1 MTQNILTILITAVL
15 SGVVVYFFYKGTDI
29 IDVEKKKKESDE
41 LLAKTKEEAVKIKE
55 EISTKVIDFKKTSE
69 EDTERRQQRIVKIE
83 ELMNSKEKSLLKKEE
98 RLKELKLKVA
108 AGQEET
114 QSREEAVKRIE
125 KKQVEDLSKKAGKT
139 VEQQKEE
146 ILNSYTVNLENEM
159 VEKLAKEEEFLKE
172 SAQKTAQNI
181 LINVIQRISSPT
193 SVESKSVNI
202 FVPKDFIKG
211 KIVGKNGKNI
221 QAFEEQ
227 LDVAVIF
234 NDLPNVISVSCF
246 NLVTRRI
253 AQVAIEKLIRVPGEI
268 TKEVVLKTIKD
279 AGVDVD
285 KELYGIGRAALDQM
299 KFNPETVDKEF
310 IRIIGRLEYRTS
322 YGQNIMKHSM
332 EVGWA
337 AMMLGG
343 EIGLEINTCKV
354 AGFLHDVGKAIDQE
368 PGEKDAHDRI
378 TKDLMEKYG
387 HSEAEVHAAWTH
399 HDAEKQ
405 RTPEALIIKAADA
418 ISAGRPGARQESR
431 YTYTDRIQQI
441 DETIKGFSQIQKSFI
456 MSAGRDIRAFVDPE
470 KTKDEAMIEVAKN
483 LARQIEENVVYPGKI
498 RVNIIRKLEKISIAS
513 PTK

>member
-15 SGVVVYFFYKGTDI
+15 SGGAVYFFYKGTDL
-29 IDVEKKKKESDE
+29 IDVDKKKKESDE
-41 LLAKTKEEAVKIKE
+41 LLAKTKEEAIKIKE
-55 EISTKVIDFKKTSE
+55 EISIKVNDFKKTSE
-69 EDTERRQQRIVKIE
+69 EDTERRQNRIVKIE
-83 ELMNSKEKSLLKKEE
+83 ELMDSKEKSLLKKEE
-98 RLKELKLKVA
+98 RLKELKLRIA
-108 AGQEET
+108 ADQEEI
-114 QSREEAVKRIE
+114 QGRQEATKRAE
-125 KKQVEDLSKKAGKT
+125 KKQTEDLAKKAGKT
-139 VEQQKEE
+139 VEAQKEE
-146 ILNSYTVNLENEM
+146 ILNGYRVGLENELT
-159 VEKLAKEEEFLKE
+159 EKLAKEEEVLKE
-172 SAQKTAQNI
+172 DAVKMAQNI
-181 LINVIQRISSPT
+181 LVNVIQRISSPT

-221 QAFEEQ
+221 EAFEEQ

-253 AQVAIEKLIRVPGEI
+253 AQVAIERLIRVPGEI
-268 TKEVVLKTIKD
+268 TKEVVLKAIKD

-285 KELYGIGRAALDQM
+285 KELYGIGKISLERM
-299 KFNPETVDKEF
+299 KFDPEQVDKEF
-310 IRIIGRLEYRTS
+310 VRIIGRLEYRTS

-337 AMMLGG
+337 AMMLGS
-343 EIGLEINTCKV
+343 EIGLDVNTCKV

-387 HSEAEVHAAWTH
+387 HSEEEVHAAWTH
-399 HDAEKQ
+399 HDSEKQ

-431 YTYTDRIQQI
+431 YTYSDRIQQI
-441 DETIKGFSQIQKSFI
+441 DETIKGFSEIQKSFI

-498 RVNIIRKLEKISIAS
+498 RVNIIRKLEKFDTAS